1 MGKIKDANGDSFVSL
16 LYPFKACFSFFRNG
30 SEWWR
35 LRSTFQKNFTA
46 PQSVKEH
53 VTDTDAV
60 VQDLVRYVK
69 DFNISSKDD
78 FLESLNRLNLESM

>member
-1 MGKIKDANGDSFVSL
+1 M
-16 LYPFKACFSFFRNG
+16 FKGYFSRNG

-35 LRSTFQKNFTA
+35 IRSAFQKNFTA

-53 VTDTDAV
+53 VTNADAV
-60 VQDLVRYVK
+60 VQELVRYIK
-69 DFNISSKDD
+69 DYNISSKDD